1 MLDVNKTSE
10 LDLQLIIIRNQ
21 TPFSGKL
28 IVPNIN
34 TGYGEAD
41 VLLLSK
47 AGYAT
52 EFEIKITRSDF
63 AADKKKC
70 YKHNEY
76 NLVFNNVWWNN
87 KPRDKKGIPN
97 YFIYVVPDYFN
108 LASLKV
114 PDYAGLYV
122 VDPQK
127 GYVSCVKSPPK
138 IHKENLKEYWT
149 HKIAQSLNAKYFY
162 HHFFGLK
169 DNNAIPE

>member
-1 MLDVNKTSE
+1 MNKTSE
-10 LDLQLIIIRNQ
+10 LDLQLIIIKNQ

-28 IVPNIN
+28 IVPNMN

-52 EFEIKITRSDF
+52 EFEIKVTRNDF
-63 AADKKKC
+63 AADKKKIC
-70 YKHNEY
+70 KHNDY
-76 NLVFNNVWWNN
+76 KSVFNNGIITWWNGEL
-87 KPRDKKGIPN
+87 RDKKGIPN
-97 YFIYVVPDYFN
+97 YFVYVVPEYFN
-108 LASLKV
+108 VATLKV

-122 VDPQK
+122 ANIK
-127 GYVSCVKSPPK
+127 TGYVSSIKPPPR
-138 IHKENLKEYWT
+138 IHKEKFKEYWT

-169 DNNAIPE
+169 NTT